1 MTDKPLLK
9 ERELQIMDEI
19 RESVSQDFKIRKV
32 QKSASTNAGN
42 ELPCLQLLK
51 QVCLIRQHNAGKYLS
66 FQENIC
72 FLHL

>member
-32 QKSASTNAGN
+32 QKSASTNNINAGN

-51 QVCLIRQHNAGKYLS
+51 QVC
-66 FQENIC
+66 F
-72 FLHL
+72 